1 MCARKKKIYRKRVF
15 QTKKRVRSNVSG
27 TVREKKNS
35 KMFRTTLSRLA
46 PASRCFSSGR
56 AVLQNENKKVTK
68 HIDFLSK
75 FYSPELLQSIKIT
88 ESLVD
93 PKEYLEMKKRGG
105 HEISKV
111 APSNPVEDYSKSDP
125 KWEEAILYPNQANN
139 RTPYPE
145 IPQIQGADRTDLKLR
160 FDTAAA
166 TTTKGGP
173 AVNDQFFDQ
182 LHKLT
187 GMEPWYMKK
196 LYVRPIVMK
205 RVSCQTSK
213 GKIPNFYALTV
224 VGDKNGM
231 IGLGE
236 GKSRDGMRTAL
247 YKAHWNAIKNLGPIP
262 RYENRTIIGDI
273 DYKFH
278 AVKLFI
284 KSAPAGFGL
293 RVNPNIF
300 EVCQA
305 AGIKD
310 LRGKVYKSRNPM
322 NVVKGFVEALTKQTS
337 LEDLAAGRGKKL
349 VDLRKVYYS
358 A

>member
-1 MCARKKKIYRKRVF
+1 MFKSIGAGSSLIRACRLFATSSRVM
-15 QTKKRVRSNVSG
+15 
-27 TVREKKNS
+27 EE
-35 KMFRTTLSRLA
+35 
-46 PASRCFSSGR
+46 SS
-56 AVLQNENKKVTK
+56 KKVSK

-75 FYSPELLQSIKIT
+75 FYTPEMLQSIKIT
-88 ESLVD
+88 ETLVE
-93 PKEYLEMKKRGG
+93 PKTLLELQKRGNQ
-105 HEISKV
+105 EKSKV
-111 APSNPVEDYSKSDP
+111 APQNPHSDYSSSDP
-125 KWEEAILYPNQANN
+125 KWDEPILFPNQPSKHS
-139 RTPYPE
+139 PYPK
-145 IPQIQGADRTDLKLR
+145 IPQIQGADRTDLVLR
-160 FDTAAA
+160 FQKVQDGKKRPPSVL
-166 TTTKGGP
+166 KGKREIAEGL
-173 AVNDQFFDQ
+173 A
-182 LHKLT
+182 KLT
-187 GMEPWYMKK
+187 GLDQRFISN

-247 YKAHWNAIKNLGPIP
+247 IKAHWNAVKNLTPIP

-273 DYKFH
+273 EYKFH
-278 AVKLFI
+278 AVKLFM
-284 KSAPAGFGL
+284 KSAPSGFGL

-322 NVVKGFVEALTKQTS
+322 NVTKGFVEALTKQRS

>member
-1 MCARKKKIYRKRVF
+1 
-15 QTKKRVRSNVSG
+15 
-27 TVREKKNS
+27 
-35 KMFRTTLSRLA
+35 MFRSTLGRL
-46 PASRCFSSGR
+46 SFGVTRLFSTHSKLLL
-56 AVLQNENKKVTK
+56 AENKKVER

-75 FYSPELLQSIKIT
+75 FYTPELLQSIKIT

-93 PKEYLEMKKRGG
+93 PEEYLKIKKSGG
-105 HEISKV
+105 HGISKV
-111 APSNPVEDYSKSDP
+111 APQDKHTDFSKSDP
-125 KWEEAILYPNQANN
+125 KWDEPILYPNQASNH
-139 RTPYPE
+139 TPYPR
-145 IPQIQGADRTDLKLR
+145 IPQIQGADRTDLYLR
-160 FDTAAA
+160 FDSAVGKTAK
-166 TTTKGGP
+166 KGPQGK
-173 AVNDQFFDQ
+173 DQFFED

-187 GMEPWYMKK
+187 GMEVWYMKK

-247 YKAHWNAIKNLGPIP
+247 SKAHWNAIKNLQPIP
-262 RYENRTIIGDI
+262 RYEKRTIIGDI

-278 AVKLFI
+278 AVKLFM
-284 KSAPAGFGL
+284 KLAPSGFGL

-322 NVVKGFVEALTKQTS
+322 NVVKGFVEALTKQRS

>member
-1 MCARKKKIYRKRVF
+1 
-15 QTKKRVRSNVSG
+15 
-27 TVREKKNS
+27 
-35 KMFRTTLSRLA
+35 MFRSSICRLA
-46 PASRCFSSGR
+46 PATRLFASLSLARQSEK
-56 AVLQNENKKVTK
+56 AAK
-68 HIDFLSK
+68 HMDFLSK
-75 FYSPELLQSIKIT
+75 FYSPELMQSIKIT

-93 PKEYLEMKKRGG
+93 PEQYLEMKKRGRS
-105 HEISKV
+105 ELSKA
-111 APSNPVEDYSKSDP
+111 APADASSDFSKTDP
-125 KWEEAILYPNQANN
+125 KWDEPIIYPNQALDH
-139 RTPYPE
+139 TPYPR
-145 IPQIQGADRTDLKLR
+145 IPQIQGSDRTDLQLR
-160 FDTAAA
+160 FEYDG
-166 TTTKGGP
+166 KLKPRRVGG
-173 AVNDQFFDQ
+173 ANDDFFER

-187 GMEPWYMKK
+187 GMEVWYMKK

-247 YKAHWNAIKNLGPIP
+247 GKAHWNAIKNLLPIP
-262 RYENRTIIGDI
+262 RYESRTIIGDI

-278 AVKLFI
+278 AVKLFM
-284 KSAPAGFGL
+284 KSAPSGFGL

-322 NVVKGFVEALTKQTS
+322 NVVKGFVEALTKQRS

>member
-1 MCARKKKIYRKRVF
+1 MFRSLGHVWQPRQFLTSRQVF
-15 QTKKRVRSNVSG
+15 QLSKNV
-27 TVREKKNS
+27 
-35 KMFRTTLSRLA
+35 A
-46 PASRCFSSGR
+46 
-56 AVLQNENKKVTK
+56 K
-68 HIDFLSK
+68 HQEFLSK
-75 FYSPELLQSIKIT
+75 FYTPELLQSIQIT
-88 ESLVD
+88 ESLVT
-93 PKEYLEMKKRGG
+93 PQEYLDLQKKGRRAL
-105 HEISKV
+105 SKV
-111 APSNPVEDYSKSDP
+111 APADIDQDYSKTDS
-125 KWEEAILYPNQANN
+125 KWSEPILYPNQAANK
-139 RTPYPE
+139 TPYPA

-160 FDTAAA
+160 FQTMEARP
-166 TTTKGGP
+166 G
-173 AVNDQFFDQ
+173 NDARSFGARRDEFFEK

-187 GMEPWYMKK
+187 GMEMWYMRK

-224 VGDKNGM
+224 VGDQNGM

-247 YKAHWNAIKNLGPIP
+247 SKAHWDAIKNLQPIP

-273 DYKFH
+273 DYKYH

-284 KSAPAGFGL
+284 KSAPSGFGL

-322 NVVKGFVEALTKQTS
+322 NVVKGFIEALTKQTS

>member
-1 MCARKKKIYRKRVF
+1 
-15 QTKKRVRSNVSG
+15 
-27 TVREKKNS
+27 
-35 KMFRTTLSRLA
+35 MFRTTLRLRTWSRL
-46 PASRCFSSGR
+46 FSSQLP
-56 AVLQNENKKVTK
+56 VLLGKKANK
-68 HIDFLSK
+68 HIEFLSK
-75 FYSPELLQSIKIT
+75 FYTPELLQSIKIT
-88 ESLVD
+88 ESLVEPED
-93 PKEYLEMKKRGG
+93 YLNLKKLAAHG
-105 HEISKV
+105 ISKV
-111 APSNPVEDYSKSDP
+111 APSDKSDDFSKSDP
-125 KWEEAILYPNQANN
+125 KWDEPVIYPNQADKH
-139 RTPYPE
+139 TPYPR
-145 IPQIQGADRTDLKLR
+145 IPQIQGADRTDLQLR
-160 FDTAAA
+160 FETDTD
-166 TTTKGGP
+166 KRVSRRGP
-173 AVNDQFFDQ
+173 AKDIFFEN

-187 GMEPWYMKK
+187 GMEIWYMKK

-247 YKAHWNAIKNLGPIP
+247 TKAHWNAIKNLLPIP
-262 RYENRTIIGDI
+262 RYEDRTIIGEI

-278 AVKLFI
+278 AVKLFM

-310 LRGKVYKSRNPM
+310 LRGKVYKSRNAM

>member
-1 MCARKKKIYRKRVF
+1 
-15 QTKKRVRSNVSG
+15 
-27 TVREKKNS
+27 
-35 KMFRTTLSRLA
+35 MFRSALGRQALGVSRL
-46 PASRCFSSGR
+46 FSTRG
-56 AVLQNENKKVTK
+56 VLLLAENKKAAK
-68 HIDFLSK
+68 HLDFLSK
-75 FYSPELLQSIKIT
+75 FYTPELLQSIQIT

-93 PKEYLEMKKRGG
+93 PEEYLKLKQSGAHG
-105 HEISKV
+105 ISKV
-111 APSNPVEDYSKSDP
+111 APADLSFDYSKNDP
-125 KWEEAILYPNQANN
+125 KWEEPIVYPNQANN
-139 RTPYPE
+139 HTPYPR
-145 IPQIQGADRTDLKLR
+145 IPQIQGADRTDLHLR
-160 FDTAAA
+160 FDTKTGKTASR
-166 TTTKGGP
+166 GP
-173 AVNDQFFDQ
+173 SSNDQFFED

-187 GMEPWYMKK
+187 GMEMWYMKK

-247 YKAHWNAIKNLGPIP
+247 SKAHWNAIKNLQPIP

-284 KSAPAGFGL
+284 KSAPSGFGL

>member
-1 MCARKKKIYRKRVF
+1 
-15 QTKKRVRSNVSG
+15 
-27 TVREKKNS
+27 
-35 KMFRTTLSRLA
+35 MFRTTLSRLG
-46 PASRCFSSGR
+46 PASRCLSSGR
-56 AVLQNENKKVTK
+56 TIMQSENKKYAK

-93 PKEYLEMKKRGG
+93 PKEYLEMKKRGS
-105 HEISKV
+105 HEVSKV
-111 APSNPVEDYSKSDP
+111 GPADKSHDFSKADP
-125 KWEEAILYPNQANN
+125 KWDEPILYPNQASE
-139 RTPYPE
+139 RTPYPR
-145 IPQIQGADRTDLKLR
+145 IPQIQGADRTDLHLR
-160 FDTAAA
+160 FDSTLAKNTRA
-166 TTTKGGP
+166 GGP

-278 AVKLFI
+278 AVNLFI
-284 KSAPAGFGL
+284 KSAPEGFGL

-310 LRGKVYKSRNPM
+310 LKGKVYKSRNPM

-337 LEDLAAGRGKKL
+337 LEDLATGRGKKV

>member
-1 MCARKKKIYRKRVF
+1 MVVVAPGGKKK
-15 QTKKRVRSNVSG
+15 S
-27 TVREKKNS
+27 KKNLPS
-35 KMFRTTLSRLA
+35 KTMFRSTLGRSTGVVSRH
-46 PASRCFSSGR
+46 FSTR
-56 AVLQNENKKVTK
+56 AALLLSENKKVAK

-75 FYSPELLQSIKIT
+75 FYTPELLQSIKMT

-93 PKEYLEMKKRGG
+93 PEDYLNLKKSGG
-105 HEISKV
+105 HGISKV
-111 APSNPVEDYSKSDP
+111 APTSISNDFSKNGP
-125 KWEEAILYPNQANN
+125 KWEEPMMYPNQASN
-139 RTPYPE
+139 RTPYPR
-145 IPQIQGADRTDLKLR
+145 IPQIQGADRTDLHLR
-160 FDTAAA
+160 FDTVNKTSAR
-166 TTTKGGP
+166 GP
-173 AVNDQFFDQ
+173 SGNDKFFED

-187 GMEPWYMKK
+187 GMEMWYMKK

-247 YKAHWNAIKNLGPIP
+247 SKAHWNAIKNLQPIP

-278 AVKLFI
+278 AVNLFI
-284 KSAPAGFGL
+284 KSAPSGFGL

-358 A
+358 G

>member
-1 MCARKKKIYRKRVF
+1 MKKKVENYHQLNR
-15 QTKKRVRSNVSG
+15 T
-27 TVREKKNS
+27 T
-35 KMFRTTLSRLA
+35 MFRSTFSRLGA
-46 PASRCFSSGR
+46 RYFSSGR
-56 AVLQNENKKVTK
+56 LALQESKKANK
-68 HIDFLSK
+68 HIEFLSK

-93 PKEYLEMKKRGG
+93 PLVYLEMQKNSA
-105 HEISKV
+105 HEKSKV
-111 APSNPVEDYSKSDP
+111 PPNESDDLADTDP
-125 KWEEAILYPNQANN
+125 KWDEPIIFPNQGTNSS
-139 RTPYPE
+139 PYPK
-145 IPQIQGADRTDLKLR
+145 IPMMQGSDRTDLVLR
-160 FDTAAA
+160 FNEILTKPKDTRPKQNALSVREVAE
-166 TTTKGGP
+166 G
-173 AVNDQFFDQ
+173 
-182 LHKLT
+182 LSKLT
-187 GMEPWYMKK
+187 GLDKDFIRN

-205 RVSCQTSK
+205 RVSCQTRM

-224 VGDKNGM
+224 VGNSNGM

-236 GKSRDGMRTAL
+236 GKSRQGMRTAL
-247 YKAHWNAIKNLGPIP
+247 GKAHWNAVKNLTPIP

-278 AVKLFI
+278 AVKLFL
-284 KSAPAGFGL
+284 KSAPSGFGL

-322 NVVKGFVEALTKQTS
+322 NVVKAFVEALTKQTS

>member
-1 MCARKKKIYRKRVF
+1 MFKCTFRLPGPSSIIRGSKAFSTSKIIGNKA
-15 QTKKRVRSNVSG
+15 
-27 TVREKKNS
+27 S
-35 KMFRTTLSRLA
+35 K
-46 PASRCFSSGR
+46 
-56 AVLQNENKKVTK
+56 VDK
-68 HIDFLSK
+68 HVDFLSK
-75 FYSPELLQSIKIT
+75 FYTPELLQSIKIT

-93 PKEYLEMKKRGG
+93 PETVLELKKQGEKTKSR
-105 HEISKV
+105 V
-111 APSNPVEDYSKSDP
+111 APSDESSDYSTTDP
-125 KWEEAILYPNQANN
+125 KWTEPIIYPNQPKNHS
-139 RTPYPE
+139 PYPP
-145 IPQIQGADRTDLKLR
+145 IPQIQAADRTDLALR
-160 FDTAAA
+160 FKPEVGPNKKFSSAL
-166 TTTKGGP
+166 KGKREIAEGL
-173 AVNDQFFDQ
+173 A
-182 LHKLT
+182 KLT
-187 GMEPWYMKK
+187 GLDQRYISN

-247 YKAHWNAIKNLGPIP
+247 VKAHWNAVKNLTPIP
-262 RYENRTIIGDI
+262 RYEKRTIVGDI
-273 DYKFH
+273 EYKFH

-284 KSAPAGFGL
+284 KSAPSGFGL

-310 LRGKVYKSRNPM
+310 LRGKIYKSRNPM
-322 NVVKGFVEALTKQTS
+322 NVTKGFVEALTKQRP
-337 LEDLAAGRGKKL
+337 LEDLAAGRGKRL

>member
-1 MCARKKKIYRKRVF
+1 MLRGAPGLRRSCNIF
-15 QTKKRVRSNVSG
+15 VRS
-27 TVREKKNS
+27 
-35 KMFRTTLSRLA
+35 
-46 PASRCFSSGR
+46 FSSR
-56 AVLQNENKKVTK
+56 SSFLWAEHDKVK
-68 HIDFLSK
+68 SHLDYLSK

-88 ESLVD
+88 ESLID
-93 PKEYLEMKKRGG
+93 PKTILELKKKGDKVK
-105 HEISKV
+105 STV
-111 APSNPVEDYSKSDP
+111 APADPSSDYSMTDP
-125 KWEEAILYPNQANN
+125 KWDEPIIFPNQAEGHS
-139 RTPYPE
+139 PYPK
-145 IPQIQGADRTDLKLR
+145 IPQIQAADRTDLVLR
-160 FDTAAA
+160 FKANADSKRPLSAL
-166 TTTKGGP
+166 KGRRELAEGL
-173 AVNDQFFDQ
+173 A
-182 LHKLT
+182 KLT
-187 GMEPWYMKK
+187 GLDQRYISG

-247 YKAHWNAIKNLGPIP
+247 MKAHWNAVKNLTPIP
-262 RYENRTIIGDI
+262 RYENRTIVGDI
-273 DYKFH
+273 EYKFH

-284 KSAPAGFGL
+284 KSAPSGFGL

-310 LRGKVYKSRNPM
+310 LRGKIYKSRNPM
-322 NVVKGFVEALTKQTS
+322 NVTKGFVAALTKQRS
-337 LEDLAAGRGKKL
+337 LEDLAIGRGKKL

>member
-1 MCARKKKIYRKRVF
+1 MFKLGVQPLGSVRFFSRTARVLEASKKTS
-15 QTKKRVRSNVSG
+15 QH
-27 TVREKKNS
+27 
-35 KMFRTTLSRLA
+35 L
-46 PASRCFSSGR
+46 
-56 AVLQNENKKVTK
+56 
-68 HIDFLSK
+68 DFLSK

-93 PKEYLEMKKRGG
+93 PKTVLNLKRQGKLALSTVG
-105 HEISKV
+105 PSHNLDFSSTDPEWHEPI
-111 APSNPVEDYSKSDP
+111 
-125 KWEEAILYPNQANN
+125 IYPNQANHKS
-139 RTPYPE
+139 PYAP
-145 IPQIQGADRTDLKLR
+145 IPQIPNPDRTDLVLR
-160 FDTAAA
+160 FKPEQTKAASRLKRQSTEEIA
-166 TTTKGGP
+166 AG
-173 AVNDQFFDQ
+173 
-182 LHKLT
+182 LSKLT
-187 GMEPWYMKK
+187 GLDERYIRS
-196 LYVRPIVMK
+196 LYVRPIIMK
-205 RVSCQTSK
+205 RVSCQTGK

-224 VGDKNGM
+224 VGNQNGM

-247 YKAHWNAIKNLGPIP
+247 IKAHWNAVKNLTPIP

-273 DYKFH
+273 DYKYH
-278 AVKLFI
+278 AVKLFMR
-284 KSAPAGFGL
+284 SAPAGFGL

-310 LRGKVYKSRNPM
+310 LGGKVYKSRNPM

-337 LEDLAAGRGKKL
+337 LEDLAAGRGKKV